1 MKSPYAS
8 LSHRTN
14 APGRGNVSESSSLAT
29 RTKAMNRNHN
39 SWPHFTAIIAIIF
52 VVLHGS
58 ATAAPGLRVS
68 SAGQLQL
75 EGRPFRG
82 IGVNYYDAFVRSLAS
97 KPPRDI
103 EPAFHALATNG
114 IPFVRFAAC
123 GYWPADWALYRT
135 NRSEYFARLASVVKI
150 AEKHRIGLIPSLFWH
165 QATISDLVDEPLDQ
179 WGNPSSRTIAFA
191 CTYTREVVTRF
202 KASPAIW
209 AWEFGNEFNLP
220 ADLPNAAQHR
230 PPVHPSLG
238 TARSRTTRDE
248 LTHAMMRVAIT
259 EFAREVRR
267 HDPHRLIISGNAL
280 PRPTAWHQMHEKS
293 WRRDSSS
300 QWREMLLADN
310 PAPLQ
315 SLSGRLYTTND
326 LACLPWAVDAARAS
340 KQPLFIGEFG
350 VSGALTAESTQ
361 QFRAWLEAI
370 EAHRVP
376 LAALWVYDFDGQS
389 ADWNVTFDNSRAPL
403 LRQIAERNAAWRAAD
418 QPRKS
423 SQ

>member
-1 MKSPYAS
+1 MNGIRIRNSPPSIA
-8 LSHRTN
+8 
-14 APGRGNVSESSSLAT
+14 AILAV
-29 RTKAMNRNHN
+29 
-39 SWPHFTAIIAIIF
+39 IVI
-52 VVLHGS
+52 VLHRS
-58 ATAAPGLRVS
+58 ATAAPGLSVS

-75 EGRPFRG
+75 EGTPFRG
-82 IGVNYYDAFVRSLAS
+82 IGVNYYDAFVRSLGS

-103 EPAFHALATNG
+103 KPAFHALATNG
-114 IPFVRFAAC
+114 IPFARFAAC
-123 GYWPADWALYRT
+123 GYWPVDWTLYRT
-135 NRSEYFARLASVVKI
+135 NRSEYLARLASVVAT

-165 QATISDLVDEPLDQ
+165 QATISDFVGEPLDQ

-191 CTYTREVVTRF
+191 RTYTLEVVTRF
-202 KASPAIW
+202 KDSPAIW

-238 TARSRTTRDE
+238 TASSRSARDE
-248 LTHAMMRVAIT
+248 ITHDMMRVALA

-267 HDPHRLIISGNAL
+267 HDPHRLILSGNAF
-280 PRPTAWHQMHEKS
+280 PRPTAWHQLHEKS

-310 PAPLQ
+310 PAPIR

-350 VSGALTAESTQ
+350 VSGPLTAESTQ

-389 ADWNVTFDNSRAPL
+389 VDWNATFDNARTPL

-418 QPRKS
+418 QASKL

>member
-1 MKSPYAS
+1 MNPLTKRKGTTS
-8 LSHRTN
+8 LHRLAGAFVFLLSTLV
-14 APGRGNVSESSSLAT
+14 PG
-29 RTKAMNRNHN
+29 
-39 SWPHFTAIIAIIF
+39 IA
-52 VVLHGS
+52 
-58 ATAAPGLRVS
+58 AERPGLS
-68 SAGQLQL
+68 ISAEGDLQL
-75 EGRPFRG
+75 DGKPFRG
-82 IGVNYYDAFVRSLAS
+82 IGVNYYDAFVRSLGS
-97 KPPRDI
+97 KSTRDI
-103 EPAFHALATNG
+103 EPAFNALATNG
-114 IPFVRFAAC
+114 IPFARFAAC
-123 GYWPADWALYRT
+123 GYWPVDWALYRT
-135 NRSEYFARLASVVKI
+135 NRAEYFARLTTVVAT

-165 QATISDLVDEPLDQ
+165 QATISDLVNEPLDQ

-191 CTYTREVVTRF
+191 RTYTREVVTRF
-202 KASPAIW
+202 KDSPAIW

-238 TARSRTTRDE
+238 TASSRSPRDE
-248 LTHAMMRVAIT
+248 ITHAMMRVALR
-259 EFAREVRR
+259 EFAQEVRR
-267 HDPHRLIISGNAL
+267 HDPHRLIISGNAF

-293 WRRDSSS
+293 WRRDSAP

-340 KQPLFIGEFG
+340 RQPLFIGEFG
-350 VSGALTAESTQ
+350 VSGPLTAESTQ

-370 EAHRVP
+370 ETHRVP

-403 LRQIAERNAAWRAAD
+403 LRQIAERNAAWRAAG
-418 QPRKS
+418 RTGKS
-423 SQ
+423 SP